1 MPDAITTANVQEY
14 KANVDLL
21 LQQQGSFFR
30 GTMTEDSYIGKA
42 ASVVEQFGPA
52 EAQVRS
58 TRHADTPNMELPQAK
73 RWVFPVDY
81 EWGSLIDHVD
91 KLRMIIDPTS
101 PYVENGAHAM
111 SRSQDDACITAFFAT
126 AKTGENGTTSES
138 FNTTD
143 FRVGVNVG
151 GTASGLNVAKLQNA
165 LRMLMS
171 AHKGRLMEMPYC
183 AIGPFEHDLLLK
195 EVQVTNADYNGGEPV
210 LKNGT
215 ISQFMGFHFVV
226 TDRLVVSGGNRL
238 IPVWVPSGMHFGI
251 WDDITAKVS
260 ERADKSYSWQ
270 VYLAS
275 TYGATR
281 LQQGKVVQILCDDQI

>member
-14 KANVDLL
+14 KANVDLI
-21 LQQQGSFFR
+21 LQQKGSLFR
-30 GTMTEDSYIGKA
+30 GSMTEDSYVGKA
-42 ASVVEQFGPA
+42 ASAVEQFGPA

-91 KLRMIIDPTS
+91 KLRMVVDPTS
-101 PYVENGAHAM
+101 PYAENGSHAM
-111 SRSQDDACITAFFAT
+111 ARAQDDACITGFFAT
-126 AKTGENGTTSES
+126 AKVGENGTTNET
-138 FNTTD
+138 FDTTNY
-143 FRVGVNVG
+143 RVAAAVG
-151 GTASGLNVAKLQNA
+151 GAASGMNVAKLQAA
-165 LRMLMS
+165 LRMLMT
-171 AHKGRLMEMPYC
+171 AHKGRLYEMPYC
-183 AIGPFEHDLLLK
+183 AIGPYEHDLLLK

-210 LKNGT
+210 LRNGT
-215 ISQFMGFHFVV
+215 IDTFMGFKFIV
-226 TDRLVVSGGNRL
+226 TDRLNITSGNRL
-238 IPVWVPSGMHFGI
+238 IPAWVPSGMHFGV

-270 VYLAS
+270 VYLSS